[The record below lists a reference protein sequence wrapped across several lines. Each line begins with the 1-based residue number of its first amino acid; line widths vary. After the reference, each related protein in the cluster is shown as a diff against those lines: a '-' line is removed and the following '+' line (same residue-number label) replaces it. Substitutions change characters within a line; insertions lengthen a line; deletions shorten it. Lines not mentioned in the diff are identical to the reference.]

1 MQTSTGHFF
10 FLVLDIEGFSIRPDP
25 VQKTLRRA
33 MYEVARS
40 AVADARLSWDGFLRA
55 DRGDGIIML
64 FPSGVITIWVG

>member
-40 AVADARLSWDGFLRA
+40 AVADAYR
-55 DRGDGIIML
+55 
-64 FPSGVITIWVG
+64 